1 MPLTTHNTPQWNEC
15 CSCCPVLERENRELK
30 AKIKELRALT
40 DDELIIYR
48 QVIDTLKE
56 CNKELPDNFTDKL
69 KQRIKELNNGTTR
82 HNN

>member
-48 QVIDTLKE
+48 QE
-56 CNKELPDNFTDKL
+56 CYEVLPDDFTDKL